1 MKIQL
6 NGETRDVAAKTV
18 ADLIAELGLET
29 RMLAVER
36 NMEVVAKSAYDD
48 TVLEENDRVEIVHM
62 IGGG

>member
-1 MKIQL
+1 MKIIL
-6 NGETRDVAAKTV
+6 NGETRDISAMYV

-36 NMEVVAKSAYDD
+36 NLEVVSKSAYDS
-48 TVLEENDRVEIVHM
+48 TELKENDRIEIVHM

>member
-6 NGETRDVAAKTV
+6 NGEERDMSASTV
-18 ADLIAELGLET
+18 AELIAELELET

-36 NMEVVAKSAYDD
+36 NMEVVSKSAYA
-48 TVLEENDRVEIVHM
+48 TTALKENDRIEIVHM

>member
-48 TVLEENDRVEIVHM
+48 TVLKENDRVEIVHM